1 MDFIFRVGFI
11 PTAIQK
17 NPSRPTVFTKTENSG
32 PREGEIQNRKNG
44 ANFVFENIPKFEQ
57 TGATLQKTGAT
68 APYPSQIY
76 GIS

>member
-1 MDFIFRVGFI
+1 VLILPVLIPNWGFI
-11 PTAIQK
+11 PTATIQQK

-32 PREGEIQNRKNG
+32 PRKNVGKIIGKTG
-44 ANFVFENIPKFEQ
+44 ANIVGGNIPKFEE
-57 TGATLQKTGAT
+57 TGAN